1 MASCADNIST
11 GENKPDSKPSGRLDV
26 DQAIDE
32 LTTSPSDSIPS
43 ATKAKE
49 CPTIPARHFVPAST
63 RLTITPIRGR
73 SDSLLDYIFGCVR
86 HRPLIATLN
95 LIRPIRLP
103 SQCRSSLGKILGTR
117 SSRRNYREFS

>member
-49 CPTIPARHFVPAST
+49 CPTIPARHFAPAST
-63 RLTITPIRGR
+63 RLTITPIREDR
-73 SDSLLDYIFGCVR
+73 IPVWTTSLGVFAIG
-86 HRPLIATLN
+86 PLIAAF
-95 LIRPIRLP
+95 I
-103 SQCRSSLGKILGTR
+103 SSD
-117 SSRRNYREFS
+117 